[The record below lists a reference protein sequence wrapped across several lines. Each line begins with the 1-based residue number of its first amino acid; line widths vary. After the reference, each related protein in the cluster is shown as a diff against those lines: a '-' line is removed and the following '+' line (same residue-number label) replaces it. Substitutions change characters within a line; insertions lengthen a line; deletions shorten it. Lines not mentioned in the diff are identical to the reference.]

1 MLGRKNYEQDE
12 IDRARAAVE
21 RQLIAYRKLAG
32 AVSDPS
38 ALEDFDEPFFATLML
53 ALDRPFVHRLRTA
66 TGKDTNALNEVELIV
81 DALINNVGVFRGASV
96 IKYVPE
102 QSVVGLRPGDRVS
115 LTADQFERLADAFFT
130 ELDRKF
136 R

>member
-1 MLGRKNYEQDE
+1 MLGRKTYEPDE
-12 IDRARAAVE
+12 IDRGRTAVE
-21 RQLIAYRKLAG
+21 RQLSAYRKLAG
-32 AVSDPS
+32 AISNPS
-38 ALEDFDEPFFATLML
+38 ALEDFDEPFFATMLL

-81 DALINNVGVFRGASV
+81 DALIDNGGVLRGANV

-102 QSVVGLRPGDRVS
+102 QSVVGLRPGDRVR
-115 LTADQFERLADAFFT
+115 LTAEQFERLADAFFT
-130 ELDRKF
+130 ELDRRF

>member
-1 MLGRKNYEQDE
+1 MLGRKTYEPDE
-12 IDRARAAVE
+12 IDRGRAAVE
-21 RQLIAYRKLAG
+21 RQVSAYRKLAG

-38 ALEDFDEPFFATLML
+38 ALEDFDGPFFATMLL
-53 ALDRPFVHRLRTA
+53 ALDRPFVHRLRSA
-66 TGKDTNALNEVELIV
+66 TGKETNALNEVELMV
-81 DALINNVGVFRGASV
+81 DALINNGGVFQSANV

-102 QSVVGLRPGDRVS
+102 EAVVGLRPGDRVR
-115 LTADQFERLADAFFT
+115 LTAEQFERLADAFFM